1 MLIILDGWGYAPSW
15 GGNAIETADK
25 PNMDNFWRKY
35 PHTILRAAEEAVG
48 LPIHEPGN
56 SEVGHLNIGCG
67 EIVRQNLP
75 GITALIKDG
84 NFFKNP
90 YLLEAIEN
98 ARKKSSNLH
107 LLGLV
112 SDGGVHSHISHLFAL
127 LDLLKQKSFSRVYI
141 HMITDGRDTDPMKAL
156 SFIEALETKIRAV
169 KVGKIESVMGRYYA
183 MDRDN
188 RWDRIAKAYDVLT
201 SGIGEQADSPA
212 KAVAE
217 SYRRGV
223 YDEFII
229 PTAVQT
235 ETQPFTPIVANDSV
249 IFFNFRADR
258 VREITMA
265 LTAEK
270 FRFFGRKK
278 FPKNLYFA
286 TFAYNEEYDEE
297 TPIHPVFKQPNQTQ
311 PLAKVLSQA
320 GKKQYHIGETEKFAH
335 VTYFFDG
342 GQDKPFPGEV
352 RELIP
357 SPRVT
362 TYDLKPEMSAY
373 RITDTLLAK
382 FRSYDFIVVNFAN
395 ADMVGHTGSLKATVK
410 AVEVLDECLGK
421 IVKATLAE
429 KWTTIIT
436 ADHGNAE
443 QMINPN
449 TGEPHTEHTINPV
462 PFILVSENPAL
473 QNPLRGEGQDGLKL
487 SDIAPTILQIMG
499 IPIPR
504 EMTGKSL
511 VV

>member
-1 MLIILDGWGYAPSW
+1 
-15 GGNAIETADK
+15 
-25 PNMDNFWRKY
+25 
-35 PHTILRAAEEAVG
+35 
-48 LPIHEPGN
+48 
-56 SEVGHLNIGCG
+56 
-67 EIVRQNLP
+67 
-75 GITALIKDG
+75 
-84 NFFKNP
+84 
-90 YLLEAIEN
+90 
-98 ARKKSSNLH
+98 
-107 LLGLV
+107 
-112 SDGGVHSHISHLFAL
+112 
-127 LDLLKQKSFSRVYI
+127 
-141 HMITDGRDTDPMKAL
+141 
-156 SFIEALETKIRAV
+156 
-169 KVGKIESVMGRYYA
+169 
-183 MDRDN
+183 
-188 RWDRIAKAYDVLT
+188 
-201 SGIGEQADSPA
+201 
-212 KAVAE
+212 VAE

-229 PTAVQT
+229 PTAIQT
-235 ETQPFTPIVANDSV
+235 ETRPFTPIASNDSV

-357 SPRVT
+357 SPRVA

-429 KWTTIIT
+429 KWTIIIT

-499 IPIPR
+499 IPIPK